1 MTKTLAATS
10 AVAVLVLAPSTV
22 AATWDAHLL
31 ARDDNNNAHAARYDK
46 LLNRLQPRCRQGRSA
61 IARYTLGA
69 KRVMNADGYHY
80 TNLTLL
86 LTLSGTIPNGRARV
100 DCVGR
105 YASMVVLLEQH
116 P

>member
-1 MTKTLAATS
+1 MTKTLAATA
-10 AVAVLVLAPSTV
+10 AVVALVLAPSAS
-22 AATWDAHLL
+22 AATWDAQLL
-31 ARDDNNNAHAARYDK
+31 ARDDHNTAHAARYDK
-46 LLNRLQPRCRQGRSA
+46 LLNRLQPKCRQDRSA

-86 LTLSGTIPNGRARV
+86 LTLSGTIPDGRARV

-105 YASMVVLLEQH
+105 YASMVVLLERH

>member
-1 MTKTLAATS
+1 M
-10 AVAVLVLAPSTV
+10 
-22 AATWDAHLL
+22 
-31 ARDDNNNAHAARYDK
+31 ARDDNNYAHAARYDK
-46 LLNRLQPRCRQGRSA
+46 LLNQLQPRCRQDRSA

-86 LTLSGTIPNGRARV
+86 LTLSGTIPRGRVRV

-105 YASMVVLLEQH
+105 YASMVVLLERR